1 MNQIWKQFESLYI
14 REYTLQKGSE
24 KICSHKSKSKL
35 KLLLSANGP
44 MKEECTRSEMAASA
58 EAPMC
63 VH

>member
-24 KICSHKSKSKL
+24 KIRSHKSKSKL
-35 KLLLSANGP
+35 KSLLSANRP

-58 EAPMC
+58 EVPTC